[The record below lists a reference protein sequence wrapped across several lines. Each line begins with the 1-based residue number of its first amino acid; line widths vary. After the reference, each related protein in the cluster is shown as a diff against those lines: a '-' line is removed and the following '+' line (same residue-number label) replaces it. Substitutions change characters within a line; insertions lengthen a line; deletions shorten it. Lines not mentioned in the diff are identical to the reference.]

1 MSTSKIKISRILH
14 AGFIFEVN
22 DTKVLFDP
30 IFENPFSQNCYA
42 FPEIEFKIDVI
53 SHLKWDAVFIS
64 HYHDDHFSLESLK
77 QIDRKTPIYFFSVFE
92 EMFDLIKTLG
102 FTEVHPIQI
111 GQDLRFKNLKITP
124 LEALDTDVDS
134 IFHIEYGDLHL
145 LHVVDSWIG
154 PNTWEKIRNIKKWD
168 LVLWPFQTMRE
179 MEVIAP
185 SIASIISEE
194 TTQLPVEWKEQIES
208 LSPRVIVPSSCQ
220 FKFEDWS
227 WYNQAFFPISYKN
240 FKTQIQNI
248 LPQTSVIKLA
258 PGETLELT
266 KDECQKIQRL
276 DWILPTG
283 DPETDYEFN
292 PHHKP
297 QSLSEIAQ
305 KLPPLNSNQ
314 KNEIHYFLKN
324 DLSIRYEGLS
334 ELEDFRPMIWKL
346 LVYTEQGNPVS
357 YVFKVQE
364 QSLSASSEE
373 DADWIT
379 EISEYKL
386 YQALFH
392 GESLTSI
399 YIRITPTTDSDLF
412 KDPLIRALYEGI
424 IGGYQKAQL
433 KKILSKP

>member
-1 MSTSKIKISRILH
+1 
-14 AGFIFEVN
+14 
-22 DTKVLFDP
+22 
-30 IFENPFSQNCYA
+30 
-42 FPEIEFKIDVI
+42 
-53 SHLKWDAVFIS
+53 
-64 HYHDDHFSLESLK
+64 
-77 QIDRKTPIYFFSVFE
+77 
-92 EMFDLIKTLG
+92 
-102 FTEVHPIQI
+102 
-111 GQDLRFKNLKITP
+111 
-124 LEALDTDVDS
+124 
-134 IFHIEYGDLHL
+134 
-145 LHVVDSWIG
+145 
-154 PNTWEKIRNIKKWD
+154 
-168 LVLWPFQTMRE
+168 MRE

-240 FKTQIQNI
+240 FKTQIQNL
-248 LPQTSVIKLA
+248 LPQTSVIKLD

-266 KDECQKIQRL
+266 RDECQKIQRL

-283 DPETDYEFN
+283 DPEADYEFN

-297 QSLSEIAQ
+297 QSLSQIAQ

-334 ELEDFRPMIWKL
+334 ELEDFPPMIWKL

-364 QSLSASSEE
+364 QSLTASSEE
-373 DADWIT
+373 DTDWIT